1 MYTHVYTQVI
11 KKTCNSIQVN
21 SKVYYIEAFESC
33 LENTHGM
40 IDIVLKAKIKSILKN
55 FQWVVLFSTENQI
68 FLKINLDL
76 KLGHDILYLLLT
88 YYLGIFKSMYLVEF
102 RVCHASK
109 SQITPYQN
117 IRDKRAKVNAAYQY
131 KTSPPKFFL

>member
-1 MYTHVYTQVI
+1 MYNCTQVI

-33 LENTHGM
+33 LENIHGM

-55 FQWVVLFSTENQI
+55 FQWALLFSTENHI

-76 KLGHDILYLLLT
+76 KLGHVMIYYT
-88 YYLGIFKSMYLVEF
+88 YYLGIFKSMYIVEF

-131 KTSPPKFFL
+131 RTSPPKFFL